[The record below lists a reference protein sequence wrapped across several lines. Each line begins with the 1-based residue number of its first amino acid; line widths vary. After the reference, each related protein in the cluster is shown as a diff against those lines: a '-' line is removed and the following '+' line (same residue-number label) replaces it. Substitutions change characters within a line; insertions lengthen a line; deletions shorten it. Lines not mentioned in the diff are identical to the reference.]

1 MFSAPFSMA
10 GGGDESSSDD
20 DDAGAL
26 AGLSLPTFGA
36 PAGGAQEEDDDDEQA
51 PSPPQPAELGAE
63 EKGEQ
68 DSEEEEEEEE
78 AGPTGVSAEQAFAS
92 DTMDSLEL
100 DPFRRAAGADVPDR
114 EAEAK
119 GEKGAK
125 GMKGKKLGYVAQ
137 GHISQ
142 RKIFFG
148 GLGPET
154 TDASLLKAAVR
165 YGKVQ
170 EAVVVRTDGGKSR
183 GFGFVTYVSHKGA
196 NYVLKE
202 AGDEGKIVV
211 DGRQCGVR
219 ASEEKVKATEG
230 LHKLPARGN
239 LPQSKPEP
247 RERRAPG
254 GVLPESSYGGGE
266 GSIGVSAIAGA
277 HKRAPRDRD
286 EEAEEGEARPKKAK
300 KKKEEIV
307 TVSRRQDAE
316 PLDKRPITMKELFPK
331 EFWRV

>member
-1 MFSAPFSMA
+1 M
-10 GGGDESSSDD
+10 SSSEDD
-20 DDAGAL
+20 DAL
-26 AGLSLPTFGA
+26 AGLSLPKIGA
-36 PAGGAQEEDDDDEQA
+36 PGGAEEEDDDEA

-63 EKGEQ
+63 EDGEE
-68 DSEEEEEEEE
+68 DSEEEEE

-92 DTMDSLEL
+92 NTMDSLEL

-114 EAEAK
+114 EAEAT
-119 GEKGAK
+119 GEKGK
-125 GMKGKKLGYVAQ
+125 KGKKLGYVAQ
-137 GHISQ
+137 GHVSQ
-142 RKIFFG
+142 RKLFFG

-196 NYVLKE
+196 NYIIKE
-202 AGDEGKIVV
+202 AGDEGKVAV
-211 DGRQCGVR
+211 DGRQCTVR
-219 ASEEKVKATEG
+219 ASEEKTKATEG

-254 GVLPESSYGGGE
+254 GVLPDSSYGGGAE

-277 HKRAPRDRD
+277 HKRAPWERD
-286 EEAEEGEARPKKAK
+286 AEPAEGDARPKKAK

-307 TVSRRQDAE
+307 TITRRQDAE

-331 EFWRV
+331 EFWRI

>member
-1 MFSAPFSMA
+1 LARM
-10 GGGDESSSDD
+10 SSEDD
-20 DDAGAL
+20 DDTL
-26 AGLSLPTFGA
+26 AGLSLPTFGT
-36 PAGGAQEEDDDDEQA
+36 PVGGAEDDEA
-51 PSPPQPAELGAE
+51 LSPPQPAELGAE
-63 EKGEQ
+63 EVGEE
-68 DSEEEEEEEE
+68 DSEEEEE
-78 AGPTGVSAEQAFAS
+78 AGPTGVNAEQAFAS
-92 DTMDSLEL
+92 NTMDSLEL

-114 EAEAK
+114 EAEAT
-119 GEKGAK
+119 GEKGK
-125 GMKGKKLGYVAQ
+125 KGKKLGYVAQ

-142 RKIFFG
+142 RKLFFG

-196 NYVLKE
+196 NFIIKE
-202 AGDEGKIVV
+202 AGDEGKVAV
-211 DGRQCGVR
+211 DGHQCTVR
-219 ASEEKVKATEG
+219 ASEEKIKATEG

-247 RERRAPG
+247 REMCASD
-254 GVLPESSYGGGE
+254 GVLPGNSYGGGVE

-277 HKRAPRDRD
+277 HKRAPWERD
-286 EEAEEGEARPKKAK
+286 EEPAEGGARPKKAK

-307 TVSRRQDAE
+307 TITRRQDAE

-331 EFWRV
+331 EFWRI

>member
-1 MFSAPFSMA
+1 MA
-10 GGGDESSSDD
+10 GGGDESSDD

-36 PAGGAQEEDDDDEQA
+36 PAGGAEEDDDDDDEQA

-68 DSEEEEEEEE
+68 DSEEEEEEEEEE

-114 EAEAK
+114 EAEAT

-254 GVLPESSYGGGE
+254 GVLPESSYGE

-286 EEAEEGEARPKKAK
+286 EEGEEGEARPKKAK

-331 EFWRV
+331 EFWRI